1 MKWISLV
8 CVLFVWS
15 NTLAQRRGY
24 DTIPNVPDHYKARLA
39 KFRTEPVVVDKIM
52 FVGNSI
58 TEGGNWRRLL
68 KDSTVINRGISGDNT
83 FGLLNRLDEI
93 IRFKPTKLFLLIG
106 VNDLSK
112 NIPNAAT
119 IENIFSIVSQL
130 HAGSPKTKIYVQS
143 LLPVNPGVKG
153 FMTRF
158 SKQSDIVEINGQL
171 KKYADILKY
180 EYLDIHSYF
189 KDSKEMLDVKYTYD
203 GLHLNRAGYDH
214 WVEFLR
220 KNSYID

>member
-1 MKWISLV
+1 MKWIFFA
-8 CVLFVWS
+8 CVLFIS
-15 NTLAQRRGY
+15 GNTLAQKRGY
-24 DTIPNVPDHYKARLA
+24 DTIPNVPDHYKVRLA

-93 IRFKPTKLFLLIG
+93 IRFKPAKLFLLIG

-130 HAGSPKTKIYVQS
+130 HTGSPKTKIYVQS

-180 EYLDIHSYF
+180 EFVDIHSYF
-189 KDSKEMLDVKYTYD
+189 KDSKEMLDARYTYD

-214 WVEFLR
+214 WVEYLR

>member
-1 MKWISLV
+1 MKWIFLV
-8 CVLFVWS
+8 CALFVWS
-15 NTLAQRRGY
+15 NALAQKRGY
-24 DTIPNVPDHYKARLA
+24 DTIPNVPDHYKVRLA
-39 KFRTEPVVVDKIM
+39 KFRTEPVVLDKIM

-93 IRFKPTKLFLLIG
+93 NRFKPAKLFLLIG

-189 KDSKEMLDVKYTYD
+189 KDSKEMLDAKYTYD
-203 GLHLNRAGYDH
+203 VLHLNRAGYDH
-214 WVEFLR
+214 WVEYLR